1 MGYPN
6 DIKSFTFKVNNV
18 DKVVAD
24 DVNVI
29 YTEVTEIEKHLGVG
43 GAAYGT
49 GSWGS
54 GGFSTSITN
63 WYDNGGL
70 KARLQNIEAGVLPAY
85 NAISTIVSNLGGS
98 TINISGTAVVGLKIK
113 SAAGTVTGNLLNIT
127 DNSDNSLV
135 RVEPSG
141 RLVAY
146 VIDGGTA

>member
-24 DVNVI
+24 DVNAL

-98 TINISGTAVVGLKIK
+98 TINISGAGVVGLTVK
-113 SAAGTVTGNLLNIT
+113 AAASPTANLLNIT
-127 DNSDNSLV
+127 DNSNNSLV
-135 RVEPSG
+135 RVEKDG
-141 RLVAY
+141 RLVAF

>member
-24 DVNVI
+24 DVNAL

-54 GGFSTSITN
+54 GGFSTLITN

-70 KARLQNIEAGVLPAY
+70 RARLQNIEAGVLPAY
-85 NAISTIVSNLGGS
+85 NAVATIVSNLGGS
-98 TINISGTAVVGLKIK
+98 TVNISSASTVGLTIK
-113 SAAGTVTGNLLNIT
+113 AASSQTSHLLNLT
-127 DNSDNSLV
+127 DSNNNSLA
-135 RVEPSG
+135 RVEKDG
-141 RLVAY
+141 RFVAY